1 MNFKNR
7 VFVSYFDTI
16 SCAGYNANELF
27 SSICEKKDTI
37 TLDTNYVKDRVV
49 AIGKIKKDK
58 SLNDILLERLKELLK
73 NLNLKDFQDTLLVVG
88 SSVGGMSETENL
100 YFKDKNYKNIDYK
113 KHPIDSIAYFLKK
126 QFTFYDDIS
135 FSTACTSSANA
146 LGYAKEVIQKG
157 IYKNV
162 LVGLICPTKTIQ

>member
-1 MNFKNR
+1 M
-7 VFVSYFDTI
+7 
-16 SCAGYNANELF
+16 
-27 SSICEKKDTI
+27 
-37 TLDTNYVKDRVV
+37 
-49 AIGKIKKDK
+49 
-58 SLNDILLERLKELLK
+58 
-73 NLNLKDFQDTLLVVG
+73 VVG

-146 LGYAKEVIQKG
+146 LGYAKEVIQKVY
-157 IYKNV
+157 IKMF
-162 LVGLICPTKTIQ
+162 